1 MYVVEVIYHKDA
13 SLFADQVIEE
23 EISGWRLTDN
33 GIRDGIDGG
42 EECFDVFLTDGDL
55 SQITATLISYEARK
69 LITDFHIYEIDW
81 MDIKQVGRK
90 IL

>member
-1 MYVVEVIYHKDA
+1 MYVVEVIYHKNA
-13 SLFADQVIEE
+13 PLFTDQAIEE

-33 GIRDGIDGG
+33 EIRDGIDGG
-42 EECFDVFLTDGDL
+42 DECFDIFLTDGSL
-55 SQITATLISYEARK
+55 SQITATLISYKAKK

-81 MDIKQVGRK
+81 MDIKQAGSK

>member
-13 SLFADQVIEE
+13 PLFTDQAIEE
-23 EISGWRLTDN
+23 EISGWKLTDN

-42 EECFDVFLTDGDL
+42 DECFDIFLVDGNL
-55 SQITATLISYEARK
+55 TQITAVLISYEAKK
-69 LITDFHIYEIDW
+69 LITDFHVYEIDW
-81 MDIKQVGRK
+81 IDIKQAGRK